1 VGVVRRPQVI
11 LTTHNPELLNCF
23 NLIEE
28 KDYLQVFVTERDP
41 VDGKTTFE
49 PVDAEALAHWLQD
62 YRLGDLVNMG
72 VVR

>member
-1 VGVVRRPQVI
+1 
-11 LTTHNPELLNCF
+11 LLNCF

-28 KDYLQVFVTERDP
+28 KDYLRVFVAERDP
-41 VDGKTTFE
+41 LEGRTTFTA
-49 PVDAEALAHWLQD
+49 VDADALAHWLRD